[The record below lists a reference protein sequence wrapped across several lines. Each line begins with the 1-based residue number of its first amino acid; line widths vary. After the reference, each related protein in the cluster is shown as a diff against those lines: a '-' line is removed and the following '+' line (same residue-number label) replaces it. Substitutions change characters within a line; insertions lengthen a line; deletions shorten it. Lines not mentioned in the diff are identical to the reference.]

1 MRRTFYWNGPLS
13 LFPLSI
19 SNSPSGI
26 LFGCL
31 PAALFILFPLSL
43 SDNHFPEE
51 QSEEVAY
58 AAGEDGVRDGQ
69 RGPVKSVHFCLHLLL
84 GG

>member
-1 MRRTFYWNGPLS
+1 MVL
-13 LFPLSI
+13 
-19 SNSPSGI
+19 SPSSFPSPFLIPPRGFY
-26 LFGCL
+26 LAACL
-31 PAALFILFPLSL
+31 PLYSSSFLCL

-51 QSEEVAY
+51 QSEEVAH